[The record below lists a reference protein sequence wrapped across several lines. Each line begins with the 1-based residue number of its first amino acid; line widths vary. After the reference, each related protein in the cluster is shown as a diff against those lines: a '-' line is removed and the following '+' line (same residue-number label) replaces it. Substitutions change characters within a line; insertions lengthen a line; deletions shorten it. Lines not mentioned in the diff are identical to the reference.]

1 MADNPIIS
9 IDVVDL
15 GPNETRK
22 FKVEGKK
29 GGVVIGGRNK
39 SKKKKTSKPK
49 KTVEAYIPSYRVN
62 SDHFEDPN
70 RIIRIKKEP
79 VTLQVPDIVVE
90 KTRLDFDPNN
100 WIKFGSDN
108 LFPNAL
114 AAINRQAINQRSVL
128 HWKAIYTTGNGFLN
142 PDDES
147 LLEYFKRVNPK
158 GQTFRKVFKKTIQSF
173 NASGN
178 AYVEIVTD
186 TFGTFTW
193 LFVWDNTKVRLGKRS
208 RRGFAG
214 MFPDWARVHG
224 READIKWVPLYPN
237 FEPGD
242 DGLLHSILHIKED
255 EDEFPNYG
263 LPVWVA
269 ALDAAAIG
277 YKTNKW
283 NLTRLDNQF
292 QTSGILE
299 LYGSKDDKELKEG
312 IEKFKKARIGEKR
325 NSQLLIIVKERG
337 NDDASKYTPLI
348 QTNDGDWIKLHDQ
361 SDQDIIIANNWFRSL
376 SGLSEPGKLGSD
388 TQQIRTQYDIA
399 LSTVITET
407 QDLILEALKPIFQDV
422 GGFNVDSL
430 EVINQSPV
438 GIADRLNPNFILTR
452 KEGYEI
458 FGLTPDEND
467 PDLNKVINTNKGK
480 VEEIK
485 LEEDAT
491 RSTD

>member
-1 MADNPIIS
+1 MAESSIIS
-9 IDVVDL
+9 VDIVDL
-15 GPNETRK
+15 GNNETTSQK
-22 FKVEGKK
+22 LKVEDKR
-29 GGVVIGGRNK
+29 GGIVIGRRNK
-39 SKKKKTSKPK
+39 RKEKKASK
-49 KTVEAYIPSYRVN
+49 VEAYTPSYRVN

-70 RIIRIKKEP
+70 RIIRIKREP

-114 AAINRQAINQRSVL
+114 AAINRQAVNQRSIL

-147 LLEYFKRVNPK
+147 LLEYFKRVNPM
-158 GQTFRKVFKKTIQSF
+158 GETFRKVFKKIIKSF
-173 NASGN
+173 NGSGN
-178 AYVEIVTD
+178 AYIEIVTD
-186 TFGTFTW
+186 TLGTFTW
-193 LFVWDNTKVRLGKRS
+193 LFVWDNTKARLGKRT
-208 RRGFAG
+208 RKGFVG
-214 MFPDWARVHG
+214 FFPDWARVHG

-263 LPVWVA
+263 IPVWIA
-269 ALDAAAIG
+269 GLDAAAIG

-299 LYGSKDDKELKEG
+299 LYGSKDDKELHEG

-348 QTNDGDWIKLHDQ
+348 QTNEGDWIKLHEQ
-361 SDQDIIIANNWFRSL
+361 SDQDIVIANNWFRSL
-376 SGLSEPGKLGSD
+376 SGLSEPGKLGN
-388 TQQIRTQYDIA
+388 TQQIRNEYDIA

-407 QDLILEALKPIFQDV
+407 QDLILEELKPIFQDL
-422 GGFNVDSL
+422 GGFNTDSL
-430 EVINQSPV
+430 KVINQSPV
-438 GIADRLNPNFILTR
+438 GIADRLDPNFVLTR

-458 FGLTPDEND
+458 FGVTPDEND

-485 LEEDAT
+485 LQGDAT
-491 RSTD
+491 RTTD